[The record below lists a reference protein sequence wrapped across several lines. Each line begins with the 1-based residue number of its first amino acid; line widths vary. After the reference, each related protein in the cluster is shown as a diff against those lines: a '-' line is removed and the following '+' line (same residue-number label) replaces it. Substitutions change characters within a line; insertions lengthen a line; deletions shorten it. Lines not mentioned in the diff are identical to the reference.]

1 MGAVHRRL
9 LLPIAS
15 ALLLV
20 ACSGGDLTVTTEE
33 NGQTVQLEVGQTLVV
48 ELVEN
53 QSTGYLWNFTEEPDP
68 RVLSPVEDDYD
79 VDDPDAEGSS
89 GVHSWRFDAV
99 APGST
104 SLAMQNYFQT
114 EPEKQ
119 GSDPFSI
126 EVVVV
131 AEG

>member
-9 LLPIAS
+9 LLPIAT

-20 ACSGGDLTVTTEE
+20 GCSGGDLTVTAGE
-33 NGQTVQLEVGQTLVV
+33 NGQTVQLEVGQTLVL

-53 QSTGYLWNFTEEPDP
+53 QSTGYLWNFTEEPDA
-68 RVLSPVEDDYD
+68 RVLSPLDDDYE
-79 VDDPDAEGSS
+79 VDDPDSEGSS
-89 GVHSWRFDAV
+89 GVHTWRFEAK

-104 SLAMQNYFQT
+104 SIAMENYFQT

-131 AEG
+131 AAG